1 MKNIYA
7 LLFVALFAF
16 GCSGSDEKA
25 TTKFYLTADGVQR
38 PFFAEATDDV
48 NADGENAVL
57 VYADKTNEQLTFD
70 VLRNAT
76 GDNIIEHVE
85 FVPDVTEGTLYYL
98 EGASFSEITVNT
110 DKRLKGTF
118 SADMTDGT
126 TEKYVEFNFDIRRDA
141 NN

>member
-1 MKNIYA
+1 MRNIYA

-57 VYADKTNEQLTFD
+57 VYADKTDEQLTFD
-70 VLRNAT
+70 VRQDTT
-76 GDNIIEHVE
+76 GDNVVEHVE
-85 FVPDVTEGTLYYL
+85 FIPSVADGTLFYL
-98 EGASFSEITVNT
+98 SGASFSEITVNT
-110 DKRLKGTF
+110 ENRLKGTF
-118 SADMTDGT
+118 AGNMTDGDV
-126 TEKYVEFNFDIRRDA
+126 EKYVEFTFDIIRES
-141 NN
+141 N